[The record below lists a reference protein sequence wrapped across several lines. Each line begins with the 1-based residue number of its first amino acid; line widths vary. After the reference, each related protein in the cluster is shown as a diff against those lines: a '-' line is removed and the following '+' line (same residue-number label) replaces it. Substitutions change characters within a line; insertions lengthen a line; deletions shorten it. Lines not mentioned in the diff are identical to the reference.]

1 VRSSAPV
8 CRRKASGGGR
18 SAHSELRGD
27 EKMLEKWLGMFLCSF
42 FVIGLLGIKIGHAS
56 IPLPKPS
63 LDGKVSVEKAIK
75 ERRTIRNFKDRPLP
89 LSHLSQLLWA
99 AQGITDPKEGK
110 RAAPSGG
117 ALYPL
122 DIYVIVGEKGVEGM
136 EMGVYHYLPERHSIL
151 PISKGDRRKEIASAS
166 LSQMWMTKAP
176 VIFVITGEY
185 KRITGKYGERGIRYA
200 LIEVGHVGQN
210 LFLQAEALGL
220 GAGIVG
226 AFYDVDV
233 SKIMGTPPQHEPLL
247 IMPVGYKK

>member
-1 VRSSAPV
+1 
-8 CRRKASGGGR
+8 
-18 SAHSELRGD
+18 
-27 EKMLEKWLGMFLCSF
+27 MLKKWLGMILCSF
-42 FVIGLLGIKIGHAS
+42 CMLGLLGIKMGHAS

-63 LDGKVSVEKAIK
+63 LNGKVSVEKAIK
-75 ERRTIRNFKDRPLP
+75 ERRTIRDFKDRF
-89 LSHLSQLLWA
+89 LSLTHLSQLLWA
-99 AQGITDPKEGK
+99 AQGITDPTIGR

-122 DIYVIVGEKGVEGM
+122 DIYVLIGENGVEKM
-136 EMGVYHYLPERHSIL
+136 EAGVYHYLPKEHSVL

-226 AFYDVDV
+226 AFNDLEV
-233 SKIMGTPPQHEPLL
+233 SKVAGLPSKHEPLL
-247 IMPVGYKK
+247 IMPLGYKK